1 MIDLKIQLLKGSQLE
16 HDKILKDLIYVLGN
30 DNERVKKILEERNK
44 ITDEINELLKK
55 QNKQ

>member
-44 ITDEINELLKK
+44 ITEEINQLLQK